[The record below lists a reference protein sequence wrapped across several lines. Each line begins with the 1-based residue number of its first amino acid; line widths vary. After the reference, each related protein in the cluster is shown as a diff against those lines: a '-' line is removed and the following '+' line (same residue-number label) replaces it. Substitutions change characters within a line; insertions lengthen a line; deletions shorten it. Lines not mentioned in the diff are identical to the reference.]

1 MKLRTAKKIMRS
13 KKHSNRHKL
22 IAVERGVLIMYT
34 SRYNDL
40 LRRAQAR
47 LRKYMRHLKPKEQ
60 YGYINPTFVPRKAE
74 KPDGYLLGVPFYKG
88 GRPPRHPIPKDVP
101 VHKWEFTYKDH
112 YFWSAPKNQ
121 IELK

>member
-13 KKHSNRHKL
+13 KKSAPHYKL
-22 IAVERGVLIMYT
+22 IAVDRGVLVLYT
-34 SRYNDL
+34 PRYNNL
-40 LRRAQAR
+40 RRRAQAR

-88 GRPPRHPIPKDVP
+88 CRPPLHPISKDMI
-101 VHKWEFTYKDH
+101 H
-112 YFWSAPKNQ
+112 YEKN
-121 IELK
+121 L